1 MSRYTT
7 TPVIKDNKGRQR
19 RATTIFP
26 TIPNSEND
34 TYIVTTS
41 AERLDKLAYTFYE
54 DTTLWWIIAAA
65 NGLGKG
71 TFVVPPNTTMR
82 IPAKQDV
89 INILINANSTR

>member
-19 RATTIFP
+19 RSTTIFP
-26 TIPNSEND
+26 TIPASTDD

-41 AERLDKLAYTFYE
+41 PDRLDKLAYTFYE
-54 DTTLWWIIAAA
+54 DTTLWWVIAAA

-71 TFVVPPNTTMR
+71 TFVVPANTTLR
-82 IPAKQDV
+82 VPTKQNV
-89 INILINANSTR
+89 INILIETNTTR

>member
-7 TPVIKDNKGRQR
+7 TPVIKDLNDVRR
-19 RATTIFP
+19 RATTILP
-26 TIPNSEND
+26 TLPRTEND

-54 DTTLWWIIAAA
+54 DTTLWWVIAAA
-65 NGLGKG
+65 NGVGKG
-71 TFVVPPNTTMR
+71 TLVIPANTNIR

-89 INILINANSTR
+89 INILIETNTTR